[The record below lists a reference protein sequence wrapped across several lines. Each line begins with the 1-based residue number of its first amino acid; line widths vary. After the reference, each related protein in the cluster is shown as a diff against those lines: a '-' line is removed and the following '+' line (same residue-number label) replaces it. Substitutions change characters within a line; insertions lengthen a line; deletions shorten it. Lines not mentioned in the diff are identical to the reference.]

1 MGKLS
6 FRGKVSVLR
15 LYHENNFQEKVGKP
29 EGLCDYEDSLVLS
42 WMLMLETMGIS
53 LNPEGPIAK

>member
-29 EGLCDYEDSLVLS
+29 EGLCDYEDSGAIMDADVGNNGNLS
-42 WMLMLETMGIS
+42 KS
-53 LNPEGPIAK
+53 